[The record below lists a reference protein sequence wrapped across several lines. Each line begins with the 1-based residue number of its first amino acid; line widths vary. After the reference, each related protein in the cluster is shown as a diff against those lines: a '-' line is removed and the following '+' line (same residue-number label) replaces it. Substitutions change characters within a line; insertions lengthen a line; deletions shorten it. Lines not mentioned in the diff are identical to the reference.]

1 MKILTQA
8 WTKYTNKILNKK
20 KPSDAELRNTLLE
33 KANDLIKTK

>member
-8 WTKYTNKILNKK
+8 WTKHNNKILNKK

-33 KANDLIKTK
+33 KVNDLIKTK